1 MINKLTHAVLLI
13 WAGVHYVQT
22 DYKGSRRQEAMA
34 WMRTF
39 PARVRAWWPRLYRA
53 YRYSKN
59 AGSTGA
65 KHKLGV
71 ALGRRTAAT
80 QEKEPERYIGKRRA
94 PRGYRPATAVVAEPF
109 LPPDPYAAVR
119 TWMYSNNELVMN
131 AKEGPHEYVTPRSSV
146 MGRNPY
152 TASPDTRGTE
162 PVLTREGRGN
172 HRRHNGVYRRRR
184 VQWAAEGLQA
194 RIEAVY
200 DLVQEGLPEQ
210 RNPGRHA
217 RSGLWRLPVFARRS
231 ELATTL

>member
-1 MINKLTHAVLLI
+1 MINKLTYAVLLI

-22 DYKGSRRQEAMA
+22 DYKGSRRQEAMT

-71 ALGRRTAAT
+71 ALGRRTAAV

-119 TWMYSNNELVMN
+119 NWMNSNNELVMN

-172 HRRHNGVYRRRR
+172 YNGSVRSHRRRR
-184 VQWAAEGLQA
+184 PEWAAERLQA
-194 RIEAVY
+194 RVEAVF
-200 DLVQEGLPEQ
+200 DLVSESVTP
-210 RNPGRHA
+210 
-217 RSGLWRLPVFARRS
+217 ARRRGKLVT
-231 ELATTL
+231 LAGV